1 MHVYVKLVDLNFC
14 VEQSLMLE
22 TAKDFKSF
30 KTHVMRRLNMF
41 PMGKRIPPLLVLFH
55 GRVTSAICAS
65 VMTGIFRNFN
75 GGNI

>member
-41 PMGKRIPPLLVLFH
+41 PMGKRIPPLSVLFR
-55 GRVTSAICAS
+55 GKVRVCVSAKCAS
-65 VMTGIFRNFN
+65 VMTDILRNFN
-75 GGNI
+75 

>member
-30 KTHVMRRLNMF
+30 KTYVMRRLNMF
-41 PMGKRIPPLLVLFH
+41 PMGTRIPPLSVLFR
-55 GRVTSAICAS
+55 GKVRVH
-65 VMTGIFRNFN
+65 VYPPNVPPL
-75 GGNI
+75 